1 MIEKSKRAIAD
12 AYGELLDAEIEA
24 ILASAPKE
32 QHIFSDGFEKKM
44 NALINNAG
52 SDEDGCKTEES
63 VTVKRRKVRKL
74 WLIAAAILA
83 LAAAACAVPEVRKS
97 IAGFF
102 IRTFSDHVEYSDPDI
117 TKTSIEEEYELNPI
131 PEGFSV
137 TYYSNIGTDMI
148 IKYMDADE
156 TLISLL
162 QSANKSGVEAVDS
175 ERGDFTYHTVRGI
188 EVRLYS
194 GDDGSVAVWI
204 ENGYYFSMVYTKPM
218 DKELLEHMMSLVKPM
233 RYYSLSTMPEGYSL
247 FSADK
252 KETSYSLVY
261 GNREGN
267 KITLEQSMNEA
278 DIAAA
283 QPEQGAVSEHEIGG
297 KAVRIHLVEGESAS
311 ASWTEDGYYIRLS
324 FDSSID
330 LETFKQWIASVKL
343 R

>member
-1 MIEKSKRAIAD
+1 MENRKVAIAD
-12 AYGELLDAEIEA
+12 AYGEMLDAEIDA

-52 SDEDGCKTEES
+52 SDDDGCKTEES
-63 VTVKRRKVRKL
+63 VPVKRRKVRKL

-117 TKTSIEEEYELNPI
+117 TKTSIEKEYELNPI

-148 IKYMDADE
+148 IKYMDTDE
-156 TLISLL
+156 ALIRLL
-162 QSANKSGVEAVDS
+162 QSANPNGVEMIDA
-175 ERGDFTYHTVRGI
+175 ERGDFTYHTVDGK

-204 ENGYYFSMVYTKPM
+204 DNGYYFSLFYTEPM
-218 DKELLEHMMSLVKPM
+218 DQELLEHMMSLVKI
-233 RYYSLSTMPEGYSL
+233 
-247 FSADK
+247 
-252 KETSYSLVY
+252 KEQD
-261 GNREGN
+261 N
-267 KITLEQSMNEA
+267 
-278 DIAAA
+278 
-283 QPEQGAVSEHEIGG
+283 
-297 KAVRIHLVEGESAS
+297 
-311 ASWTEDGYYIRLS
+311 
-324 FDSSID
+324 
-330 LETFKQWIASVKL
+330 
-343 R
+343 

>member
-12 AYGELLDAEIEA
+12 AYGEMLDAEIEA

-52 SDEDGCKTEES
+52 SDEDGHKTEES
-63 VTVKRRKVRKL
+63 VPVKRRKVRKL

-102 IRTFSDHVEYSDPDI
+102 IKTFSDHVEYSDPDI

-148 IKYMDADE
+148 IKYMDTDE
-156 TLISLL
+156 ALIRLL
-162 QSANKSGVEAVDS
+162 QSANPNGVEMIDA
-175 ERGDFTYHTVRGI
+175 ERGDFTYHTVDGK

-204 ENGYYFSMVYTKPM
+204 DNGYYFSLFYTEPK
-218 DKELLEHMMSLVKPM
+218 DQELLEHMMSLVKP
-233 RYYSLSTMPEGYSL
+233 RQFGIEPLPSGFSKTEEKSGETNIRICYEDSAGNLIVLYKYADSIGPQVVDNKGEFIDREIAGRKVSICSAPDYS
-247 FSADK
+247 
-252 KETSYSLVY
+252 
-261 GNREGN
+261 
-267 KITLEQSMNEA
+267 EA
-278 DIAAA
+278 AWI
-283 QPEQGAVSEHEIGG
+283 
-297 KAVRIHLVEGESAS
+297 
-311 ASWTEDGYYIRLS
+311 EDGYYFVLS
-324 FDSSID
+324 CVYSIE
-330 LETFKQWIASVKL
+330 LSEFEELIASVKV
-343 R
+343 

>member
-1 MIEKSKRAIAD
+1 MENRKVAIAD
-12 AYGELLDAEIEA
+12 AYGEMLDAEIDA

-63 VTVKRRKVRKL
+63 VPVKRRKVRKL

-102 IRTFSDHVEYSDPDI
+102 IKTFSDHVEYSNPDI

-137 TYYSNIGTDMI
+137 AYYNNIGSDMI
-148 IKYMDADE
+148 VQYMDADE
-156 TLISLL
+156 TMIELL
-162 QSANKSGVEAVDS
+162 QSANKNGVETVDS

-194 GDDGSVAVWI
+194 GDAGSVAVWI
-204 ENGYYFSMVYTKPM
+204 ENGYYFSLLYTKPM
-218 DKELLEHMMSLVKPM
+218 DQELLEHIMSLVKI
-233 RYYSLSTMPEGYSL
+233 
-247 FSADK
+247 
-252 KETSYSLVY
+252 KE
-261 GNREGN
+261 
-267 KITLEQSMNEA
+267 
-278 DIAAA
+278 
-283 QPEQGAVSEHEIGG
+283 SE
-297 KAVRIHLVEGESAS
+297 S
-311 ASWTEDGYYIRLS
+311 
-324 FDSSID
+324 
-330 LETFKQWIASVKL
+330 
-343 R
+343 